1 MAENVKPTGAQDA
14 ATQARAGEAR
24 VIGSDQD
31 RSATGAADAASG
43 LDTLKGN
50 VASPPGSGPE
60 FTRG

>member
-1 MAENVKPTGAQDA
+1 MAENVRPTGAQDA

-31 RSATGAADAASG
+31 RSASGAPDAASG

-50 VASPPGSGPE
+50 IANEPGPGPL
-60 FTRG
+60 FTR